1 LSTLTL
7 ALGSLALILL
17 LIGLRVPIGVAM
29 GAVAFFG
36 FWYLRNLDVALSV
49 LRDSP
54 FVFAANWDLSAIPM
68 FLLMGA
74 VAANS
79 GVGTAL
85 FRAAVAW
92 FGALPG
98 GLAVATNWACAG
110 FGAASGSS
118 VAAAAVMARLAIPEM
133 LKHKYDKGLATGVCA
148 SGGTLDALIPP
159 SIAFV
164 IYGIFAEVSI
174 VKLLLAGILPGILTA
189 TVYMLMIMGRAWLN
203 PAVAPP
209 VVFED
214 RRALWRERWA
224 SLAEIWPVVVLILGV
239 IGGLYAGVVTPTE
252 GGAAGA
258 LLAVLIGLVQR
269 KLSWGGFVDAF
280 KDAMGTTAQLFFVGI
295 GAVIYTKFLA
305 LAGAADMF
313 KDLIG
318 AWAIDP
324 LFLVIGVSLIY
335 VVLGMFLDPLGM
347 VLLTIPVFV
356 PMFAAL
362 KMDLVWF
369 GVLVVKFIGIGLLT
383 PPVGFNVYV
392 VKNVVGDSIPLEKIF
407 RGCLWFLA
415 CEVVI
420 MTLLISYPEIS
431 LWLPNSMY
439 APMAR

>member
-1 LSTLTL
+1 MSTLTL
-7 ALGSLALILL
+7 SLGSLAFILL
-17 LIGLRVPIGVAM
+17 LIGLRVPIGVSM
-29 GAVAFFG
+29 GAVAFCG
-36 FWYLRNLDVALSV
+36 LWYLRDFNIALSV
-49 LRDSP
+49 LRDTP

-74 VAANS
+74 VAGNS
-79 GVGTAL
+79 GIGTAL

-189 TVYMLMIMGRAWLN
+189 SIYMIMIMGRAWIN

-209 VVFED
+209 VEFPD
-214 RRALWRERWA
+214 RQALWRERWA
-224 SLAEIWPVVVLILGV
+224 SLAEIWPIIVLILGV
-239 IGGLYAGVVTPTE
+239 IGGLYAGIVTPTE

-258 LLAVLIGLVQR
+258 LLAVVIGVIQR
-269 KLSWGGFVDAF
+269 KLSWAGFVDSF
-280 KDAMGTTAQLFFVGI
+280 KDAIGTTSQLFFVGI
-295 GAVIYTKFLA
+295 GAVVYTKFLA
-305 LAGAADMF
+305 LAGSAEMF
-313 KDLIG
+313 TELIG
-318 AWAIDP
+318 SWAIDP
-324 LFLVIGVSLIY
+324 ILLVIGVSLIY
-335 VVLGMFLDPLGM
+335 VILGMFLDPLGM
-347 VLLTIPVFV
+347 ILLTIPVFV
-356 PMFAAL
+356 PMFASL
-362 KMDLVWF
+362 KLDLVWF
-369 GVLVVKFIGIGLLT
+369 GVLVVKYIGIGLLT

-392 VKNVVGDSIPLEKIF
+392 VKNAVGDSIPLETIF
-407 RGCLWFLA
+407 KGCFWFLL
-415 CEVVI
+415 CEIVI
-420 MTLLISYPEIS
+420 MTLLIAFPQIS
-431 LWLPNSMY
+431 LWLPNSM
-439 APMAR
+439 

>member
-1 LSTLTL
+1 LSTLEL
-7 ALGSLALILL
+7 SLGSLACILL
-17 LIGLRVPIGVAM
+17 LIGLRVPIGVSM
-29 GAVAFFG
+29 GAVAFCG
-36 FWYLRNLDVALSV
+36 VWYLRNLDVALSV
-49 LRDSP
+49 LRDTP

-74 VAANS
+74 IAGNS
-79 GVGTAL
+79 GIGTAL

-118 VAAAAVMARLAIPEM
+118 VAAAAVMARRAIPEM

-148 SGGTLDALIPP
+148 SGGTLDSLIPP

-189 TVYMLMIMGRAWLN
+189 TVYMLMIVGRAWLN
-203 PAVAPP
+203 PKVAPSI
-209 VVFED
+209 VFDD
-214 RRALWRERWA
+214 RQALWRERWA
-224 SLAEIWPVVVLILGV
+224 SLGEIWPIVVLILGV

-258 LLAVLIGLVQR
+258 LLAVLIGVVQR
-269 KLSWGGFVDAF
+269 KLSWAGFVDSF
-280 KDAMGTTAQLFFVGI
+280 KDAIGTTSQLFFVGI

-305 LAGAADMF
+305 LAGSAEMF
-313 KDLIG
+313 TQLIG
-318 AWAIDP
+318 SWAIDP
-324 LFLVIGVSLIY
+324 LFLVIGVSIIY
-335 VVLGMFLDPLGM
+335 VILGMFLDPLGM
-347 VLLTIPVFV
+347 ILLTIPVFV

-392 VKNVVGDSIPLEKIF
+392 VKNVVGASVPLEAIF

-420 MTLLISYPEIS
+420 MTLLIAFPQIS
-431 LWLPNSMY
+431 LWLPGTM
-439 APMAR
+439 